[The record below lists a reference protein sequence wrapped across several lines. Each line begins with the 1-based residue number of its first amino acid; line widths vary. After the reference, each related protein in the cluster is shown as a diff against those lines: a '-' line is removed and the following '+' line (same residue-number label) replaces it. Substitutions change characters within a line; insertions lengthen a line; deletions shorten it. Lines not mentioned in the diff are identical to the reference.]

1 MSAKELVGRS
11 QYSVAGLKGE
21 QMRIGNH
28 RQQSPDFS
36 PKTEVLDRLADR
48 HARGFVGRTNGL
60 AADEHED
67 TKQEL
72 LLALFQAID
81 KYDPSRG
88 TLAAFLD
95 RVLRNRTAEMAR
107 RRNAA
112 KRDWRRN
119 GPSLQHPLRGR
130 DASEP
135 IDSPLSDSIEDREAR
150 AHTGRATRADEEAAA
165 LKLDVE
171 TVKSCLPQEL
181 RELADLLENESIS
194 AAAERLGQSCR
205 QVRKKREMLLEIFT
219 SGDLEKYL

>member
-1 MSAKELVGRS
+1 
-11 QYSVAGLKGE
+11 
-21 QMRIGNH
+21 MRNGNH

-72 LLALFQAID
+72 LLALYQAID

-135 IDSPLSDSIEDREAR
+135 IDSPLSDLIDAREAR
-150 AHTGRATRADEEAAA
+150 AHTGRNERQSEEAAA
-165 LKLDVE
+165 LKLDMD
-171 TVKSCLPQEL
+171 TLKSKLQPDL
-181 RELADLLENESIS
+181 RKLADLLESESIS
-194 AAAERLGQSCR
+194 AAAEQLGESCR